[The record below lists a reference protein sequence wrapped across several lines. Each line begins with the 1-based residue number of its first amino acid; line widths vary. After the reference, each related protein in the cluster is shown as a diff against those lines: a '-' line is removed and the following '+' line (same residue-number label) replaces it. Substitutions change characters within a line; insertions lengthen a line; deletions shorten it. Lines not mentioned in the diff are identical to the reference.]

1 MNNFKWFWLFFK
13 SRINWIIWIVFIN
26 LVMLGISYIDYDI
39 SADSVWY
46 IVVLNLGMSI
56 IFIIITFFKESRLT
70 KHFEKN
76 KEIEEIKHKD
86 LAETP
91 FQQQIVDYLYRN
103 ITTQK
108 DKVLEQQ
115 VQINNHEQSITEFVH
130 DIKTPVTALKLII
143 DQEQDAQRKQALLYE
158 WSRINEM
165 LDKQLYLTRL
175 ETQNKDMYFDY
186 VSLKR
191 MVIDEIQLT
200 RHISQ
205 IKGIGFE
212 LNFTD
217 DFNVYT
223 DLKWCRMMIRQIL
236 SNSLKYSENN
246 MIEISGKLTD
256 NHITLEIK
264 DHGRGI
270 SQKDLPRIFDRG
282 YTSTANR
289 NETTSSGMGLYLVD
303 SVKSQLGIENKVDS
317 VVGKGTTFSLIFPQQ
332 NEVIERMSE
341 VTTLSF

>member
-1 MNNFKWFWLFFK
+1 M
-13 SRINWIIWIVFIN
+13 
-26 LVMLGISYIDYDI
+26 
-39 SADSVWY
+39 
-46 IVVLNLGMSI
+46 
-56 IFIIITFFKESRLT
+56 
-70 KHFEKN
+70 
-76 KEIEEIKHKD
+76 
-86 LAETP
+86 AETP

-270 SQKDLPRIFDRG
+270 SQKIC
-282 YTSTANR
+282 
-289 NETTSSGMGLYLVD
+289 LV
-303 SVKSQLGIENKVDS
+303 
-317 VVGKGTTFSLIFPQQ
+317 SLI
-332 NEVIERMSE
+332 EVIRPRLIEMRRRHQAWGYI
-341 VTTLSF
+341 